1 MVATRLITALA
12 LLSSVGAFRLPAT
25 ARLLFSP
32 PRNTVPCLSASDEPE
47 PEAVK
52 QRAAPENYDEAESRG
67 LELAGAGEYERAIRM
82 FELAQT
88 LPGAGIDYNRQK
100 QGGMI
105 GSATAPPNPREWGE
119 RRYATPEQKLIAQY
133 NIACCCA
140 GMGDVPRALEL
151 LRDYLSKVSEPLK
164 QVNQMLVDEDL
175 VILRPQLQALRQEFK
190 TDNRK
195 PGLFG
200 FPGLRNPLRDA
211 ADSIGVEWKD

>member
-1 MVATRLITALA
+1 MVATQLITALA

-140 GMGDVPRALEL
+140 GID
-151 LRDYLSKVSEPLK
+151 
-164 QVNQMLVDEDL
+164 
-175 VILRPQLQALRQEFK
+175 
-190 TDNRK
+190 RK
-195 PGLFG
+195 
-200 FPGLRNPLRDA
+200 
-211 ADSIGVEWKD
+211 SVV